1 MNKPTISNDF
11 SINDIHKIREFNAHE
26 RKRLGK
32 KEYNISLNRKVAD
45 FLNIDI
51 EEIKSKNSKAIF
63 K

>member
-11 SINDIHKIREFNAHE
+11 SINDIHKIREFNATE

-32 KEYNISLNRKVAD
+32 KEYNISLNKKIAN

-51 EEIKSKNSKAIF
+51 KEIKSKNNNIALK
-63 K
+63 